1 MIDKQKDE
9 FIVDCTNNSE
19 EERQEVYKFLVENR
33 NYNIGYLTNNYSVIV
48 CNKVQGDSNYL
59 KLDRAKKYFP
69 NYPVY
74 TFQQFKE
81 MYLDEFVLPEKWC
94 INRQNKSEVIN
105 WFNKNGCLNRDYNER
120 LIGWYSHFPN
130 YEAQCYTA
138 SVIQPS
144 YTEITFE
151 QFKKYVLKNT
161 MQENNKKIV
170 GYKLI
175 KPEYMEAI
183 EKIANKN
190 IIGENNGV
198 RTYFNNNILSYR
210 AQISI
215 NNLKEAGVLDIWFE
229 PLYEE
234 EVKTINMGSFNLTIK
249 DKKIFHK
256 SEDITSF
263 VIDMQYIFT
272 PILNN
277 KFGKNNDYQCLV
289 EDVVFKK
296 TGCEFNTT
304 KLSDWLKVYDMI
316 K

>member
-1 MIDKQKDE
+1 MSKTKTNMIDKINDE
-9 FIVDCTNNSE
+9 FIVNCTNNTT
-19 EERQEVYKFLVENR
+19 EERQVVYKFLVENR
-33 NYNIGYLTNNYSVIV
+33 NYNKCYLTEDSSVIV
-48 CNKVQGDSNYL
+48 CRIKGGNSNYFSL
-59 KLDRAKKYFP
+59 IKAKKNNNF
-69 NYPVY
+69 PVY
-74 TFQQFKE
+74 TFEQFKE
-81 MYLDEFVLPEKWC
+81 MYLDE
-94 INRQNKSEVIN
+94 
-105 WFNKNGCLNRDYNER
+105 
-120 LIGWYSHFPN
+120 
-130 YEAQCYTA
+130 
-138 SVIQPS
+138 
-144 YTEITFE
+144 
-151 QFKKYVLKNT
+151 NT

-229 PLYEE
+229 PIYEE
-234 EVKTINMGSFNLTIK
+234 EVKTINMGSFNLTVK
-249 DKKIFHK
+249 DKKVFHK

-263 VIDMQYIFT
+263 VTDMQYIFT

-277 KFGKNNDYQCLV
+277 KFGKNNNYQCLV